1 MLMHAKRKQYSIEYT
16 IREPQSKGSLA
27 SADESLDV
35 LQNPKDKIH
44 STVLRAVPAI
54 TEEYTKRDG
63 LSPAKGIIAGIGLSI
78 MLWWLIILAI
88 NWIRY

>member
-1 MLMHAKRKQYSIEYT
+1 MPAKRKQYTIQYT
-16 IREPQSKGSLA
+16 IRGQQSEGSLA

-35 LQNPKDKIH
+35 LQNPKDKIR
-44 STVLRAVPAI
+44 SPVPRAVPAI
-54 TEEYTKRDG
+54 TEEYPEGDG